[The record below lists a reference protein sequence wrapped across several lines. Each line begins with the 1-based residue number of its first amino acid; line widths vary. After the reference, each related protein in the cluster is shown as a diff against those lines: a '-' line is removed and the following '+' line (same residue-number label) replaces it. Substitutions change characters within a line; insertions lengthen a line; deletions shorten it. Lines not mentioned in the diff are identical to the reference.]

1 MVKRACCAVLM
12 ILMTVIFSAG
22 VVMAKEPAT
31 PEVSLQEA
39 VDRALELSKS
49 LKMAELE
56 KDKASEQR
64 GDAQK
69 EVKYTPTGMVNPE
82 IESAYATLLQS
93 ELNYQIKSKS
103 YSALQEDIQ
112 QQVVDKYSTVLSARE
127 ARGNAQ
133 AAYKKAEWD
142 KRMSQLKLQVGI
154 LSQLDMTGVNTTF
167 EQKQSA
173 LVQAEQDL
181 GKAYVEFNALT
192 GFWPEDRPQLVTDI
206 SYEPINVTSFT
217 AEVNRAIDN
226 NPDVWA
232 ALQNVTIERQDLRMA
247 LQPYDIEK
255 IEIEMAELSADE
267 AEDELEKQLILLYH
281 DIVSLEGGIKAAEQ
295 GISAAEEALEAAQLK
310 VDIGMGTEGDLLQ
323 AEANLKSAKS
333 TLVGLKASHS
343 AAMAA
348 YFNLTSRDVLPAE
361 TPQV

>member
-1 MVKRACCAVLM
+1 
-12 ILMTVIFSAG
+12 
-22 VVMAKEPAT
+22 
-31 PEVSLQEA
+31 
-39 VDRALELSKS
+39 
-49 LKMAELE
+49 
-56 KDKASEQR
+56 
-64 GDAQK
+64 
-69 EVKYTPTGMVNPE
+69 
-82 IESAYATLLQS
+82 
-93 ELNYQIKSKS
+93 
-103 YSALQEDIQ
+103 
-112 QQVVDKYSTVLSARE
+112 
-127 ARGNAQ
+127 
-133 AAYKKAEWD
+133 
-142 KRMSQLKLQVGI
+142 
-154 LSQLDMTGVNTTF
+154 
-167 EQKQSA
+167 
-173 LVQAEQDL
+173 
-181 GKAYVEFNALT
+181 
-192 GFWPEDRPQLVTDI
+192 
-206 SYEPINVTSFT
+206 
-217 AEVNRAIDN
+217 
-226 NPDVWA
+226 
-232 ALQNVTIERQDLRMA
+232 MA